1 MRIAIYGSSL
11 LSSYWNGAATY
22 YRGILR
28 ALTSYGHE
36 ITFFEPD
43 AYDRQSHCD
52 IAPPPWCRVVVY
64 PATEDGLGNV
74 LAQLAAADVV
84 IKASGVGVYDEALLS
99 GVIALARPDAVRIFW
114 DVDAP
119 ATLADIA
126 ASSDHWLRMALP
138 HLDAVLTMV
147 AVIPSSRL
155 ITRWAARSAC
165 PFTTPSIRRR
175 IIRCHQMIDT
185 API

>member
-1 MRIAIYGSSL
+1 VGERVS
-11 LSSYWNGAATY
+11 WTY

-74 LAQLAAADVV
+74 LAQVAAADVV
-84 IKASGVGVYDEALLS
+84 IKATGVGVYDEALLS
-99 GVIALARPDAVRIFW
+99 GVIALACPDAVRIFGTW
-114 DVDAP
+114 TP
-119 ATLADIA
+119 RRPWRT
-126 ASSDHWLRMALP
+126 SQRLR
-138 HLDAVLTMV
+138 
-147 AVIPSSRL
+147 
-155 ITRWAARSAC
+155 ITGCAWRC
-165 PFTTPSIRRR
+165 R
-175 IIRCHQMIDT
+175 IWMPC
-185 API
+185 